1 MRPTW
6 KKRLTLTLTAL
17 ATMFGLAFMAAPAAN
32 ATSAYPV
39 RNRRDERTS
48 LDLVNIN

>member
-1 MRPTW
+1 VQVFAACAYSPTCHGGFF
-6 KKRLTLTLTAL
+6 T
-17 ATMFGLAFMAAPAAN
+17 N

-39 RNRRDERTS
+39 RNRRDGRTS